1 MQYIMI
7 YHFQYHRHAISISS
21 IIYQLVI
28 STSSCFPLVQLIL
41 SCIQGTIQ
49 TNLSLQLG
57 LAAIDVNVTYT

>member
-1 MQYIMI
+1 MYMHVYIYI
-7 YHFQYHRHAISISS
+7 YIVDHAS